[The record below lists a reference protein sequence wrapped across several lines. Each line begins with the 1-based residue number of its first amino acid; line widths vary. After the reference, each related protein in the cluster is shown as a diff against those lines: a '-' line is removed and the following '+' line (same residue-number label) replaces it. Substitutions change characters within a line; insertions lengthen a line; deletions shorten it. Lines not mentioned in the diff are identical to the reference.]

1 MGGQG
6 RCEPFGWRARM
17 IVRLCLVLAAVLAGS
32 TVEAEPM
39 RFELGGADGRLP
51 RSAFIQA
58 SGEIT
63 LETPKEFERFL
74 ASLSTAPNLV
84 RLHSPGGNLTGG
96 IALGELFRARGF
108 STEVGSDR
116 FAPDYR
122 GILGGRASERVPGMC
137 ASACA
142 YAFLGGTERFLDPD
156 ARLGFHRFYQENAL
170 ANPTT
175 KMFTGEDI
183 DKAQTTTA
191 YLVLYAVKMGVDA
204 RVAVTAS
211 QAGPNEMRWISV
223 DEAGSLR
230 ITYDPTAWKPWRI
243 ETYSRGVVA
252 VSETED
258 QSKRMV
264 AACSKRLGPHVILTD
279 KGQDETWFKQNRT
292 CATEGRHPVFGTDVD
307 PNQVQV
313 MRGRD

>member
-1 MGGQG
+1 
-6 RCEPFGWRARM
+6 
-17 IVRLCLVLAAVLAGS
+17 
-32 TVEAEPM
+32 
-39 RFELGGADGRLP
+39 
-51 RSAFIQA
+51 
-58 SGEIT
+58 
-63 LETPKEFERFL
+63 
-74 ASLSTAPNLV
+74 
-84 RLHSPGGNLTGG
+84 
-96 IALGELFRARGF
+96 
-108 STEVGSDR
+108 
-116 FAPDYR
+116 
-122 GILGGRASERVPGMC
+122 MC

-204 RVAVTAS
+204 RVVVTAS

-264 AACSKRLGPHVILTD
+264 AACFKRLGVLSPL
-279 KGQDETWFKQNRT
+279 NSRT
-292 CATEGRHPVFGTDVD
+292 GPLGLIGR
-307 PNQVQV
+307 
-313 MRGRD
+313 